1 MNPSR
6 MRNTYGKLMYIL
18 MDCESN
24 LFKSEIKIDF
34 VKPILTIIQYL
45 YDHNI
50 KDMVTDKLLYIA
62 SPVYMTHGG
71 DKEQNETAKKMLFEK
86 YVNGR
91 CTMACICMLYL
102 CILYY
107 MHYITTYDIHMINL

>member
-1 MNPSR
+1 
-6 MRNTYGKLMYIL
+6 
-18 MDCESN
+18 MDCESH

-45 YDHNI
+45 YDHNL

-62 SPVYMTHGG
+62 SPIYLTHGG

-86 YVNGR
+86 YVNGKH
-91 CTMACICMLYL
+91 IILYMYAIL
-102 CILYY
+102 HALYY
-107 MHYITTYDIHMINL
+107 MHYITTYDIHMINLYTDKHVSITPYTIL